1 MTEEMTMDE
10 LITRARTVVQDAL
23 GPAGAVSRPVALR
36 EAATLAGR
44 IDHTLL
50 GAAATSAEITRVCQ
64 EAREHGFASVCV
76 NSRWVPVVAAEL
88 AGSGVLT
95 CSVVGFP
102 LGAMASRAKAEETAL
117 VISEGADEIDM
128 VISVGDLK
136 EGNLSGVLHD
146 ISGVVVAAQG
156 RPVKVIIETCL
167 LDDVEKAIA
176 CDIAARAGAAYVKTS
191 TGMSTGG
198 ATAADV
204 ALMRA
209 VVGDDLGVK
218 ASGGIRTTQDAATM
232 IAAGADRIGA
242 SASIAIAAGDQPSGG
257 SSADGY

>member
-1 MTEEMTMDE
+1 MDDT
-10 LITRARTVVQDAL
+10 ITRAHEVVEDAL
-23 GPAGAVSRPVALR
+23 GPGGSVERPRALR
-36 EAATLAGR
+36 HADSLAGR

-50 GAAATSAEITRVCQ
+50 GAAATSSEIIRVCQ

-76 NSRWVPVVAAEL
+76 NSRWVPLVAAEL

-102 LGAMASRAKAEETAL
+102 LGAMASHAKAEETAFA
-117 VISEGADEIDM
+117 VAAGADEIDM

-146 ISGVVVAAQG
+146 IGAVVTAAQG

-176 CDIAARAGAAYVKTS
+176 CEIAARAGAAYVKTS

-218 ASGGIRTTQDAATM
+218 ASGGIRTTADAAAM

-242 SASIAIAAGDQPSGG
+242 SASIAIASGDQPPADAPSGG
-257 SSADGY
+257 Y